1 MEGSDHTTDTKIDV
15 TIDTIKIVNSTIGY
29 QVPSLETDDQD
40 RTEFHTADIIISTAG
55 NFEGLESC
63 DHNAFSS
70 KHFLNISSKKD
81 VCNKTDTLK
90 DHIHSKQSSGLVNN
104 NYVGFDGGFGDVTI
118 LQVTEWEPGTFQGL
132 DPCDHLLAG
141 HDISKGD
148 SHKLEFDLILMILQ
162 HHKHVT

>member
-1 MEGSDHTTDTKIDV
+1 MYQLFAE
-15 TIDTIKIVNSTIGY
+15 TIAAQVLSVKQLSLIPEHQDPAGESIVNSTIGY

-40 RTEFHTADIIISTAG
+40 RTEFHTADVIIHDAISTAG

-90 DHIHSKQSSGLVNN
+90 DHIHSKQSSRLIND
-104 NYVGFDGGFGDVTI
+104 NYDVSKGNSHELGF
-118 LQVTEWEPGTFQGL
+118 EWE
-132 DPCDHLLAG
+132 G